1 MLKLVR
7 SCKKDIDFI
16 FEEPPQVGR
25 RPIHEKMLLL
35 AEKGLAGHEMTRN
48 EVQKVCYALLVQLA
62 QMGIG
67 SKPATL
73 DADRAQAADTAAQR
87 ASFSLL

>member
-7 SCKKDIDFI
+7 NCQDNIDFF
-16 FEEPPQVGR
+16 FEEPLQVGR

-48 EVQKVCYALLVQLA
+48 EVQKVCYALLVQFA

-67 SKPATL
+67 SKPSAL
-73 DADRAQAADTAAQR
+73 ADASLAYRAKTASSPA
-87 ASFSLL
+87 

>member
-7 SCKKDIDFI
+7 KCQENIDII
-16 FEEPPQVGR
+16 FEEPLRVDR

-48 EVQKVCYALLVQLA
+48 EVQKVCYALLVQ
-62 QMGIG
+62 MGIG
-67 SKPATL
+67 SKPAAL
-73 DADRAQAADTAAQR
+73 DAGRVQAADTAAQR
-87 ASFSLL
+87 ASFPLR